1 MCRLTSEATESL
13 MLALHSGSKIDGP
26 AFAQREVIFERQNN
40 TKEICERNQW
50 STGKQSLVQ

>member
-1 MCRLTSEATESL
+1 

-40 TKEICERNQW
+40 TKGYAKEISGQ
-50 STGKQSLVQ
+50 LVNNH